1 MAALGG
7 HWTLAIS
14 LGIGLLVGI
23 ERERTKGEGAERR
36 PAGVRTFALVGLLGG
51 LFAAF
56 DDRAVLAVG
65 AGFVGLA
72 AVAGYV
78 RSRRE
83 DPGLTTEIAL
93 VVVFLLGALARDD
106 APLAAGIGVV
116 VTILLA
122 SRTRLHDFVSQVLS
136 ERELHD
142 GLLFA
147 AAALVVLPLVPD
159 RPVGPYTVFNP
170 FTVWR
175 LVVIVMAISALGYI
189 AQRVFGPRYGLP
201 LAGFAGGFV
210 SAAATIGAMAG
221 RAKQERRVDAA
232 ALAGA
237 LLANVATIVLM
248 AVLLGATSPATLREL
263 AGALVGAGVAAVA
276 AGAIATVRAWK
287 VTVDRGDERGR
298 AFDLRGAVA
307 FAVTLTVVLMASAA
321 LTARFGSGGLVVGAA
336 AAGFA
341 DTHSAA
347 ISVAALVAAGKVDA
361 QQASLAVLAALSTNT
376 VTKLVVARV
385 AGTGRFMWTLAPGLV
400 GMLGFAWLGS
410 LVA

>member
-1 MAALGG
+1 MTQMAALGG

-78 RSRRE
+78 RSGRE

-136 ERELHD
+136 DVRLPSQISDTIRAWPDARCGEL
-142 GLLFA
+142 LLDCRWRDQATPTSGKTA
-147 AAALVVLPLVPD
+147 AH
-159 RPVGPYTVFNP
+159 
-170 FTVWR
+170 
-175 LVVIVMAISALGYI
+175 
-189 AQRVFGPRYGLP
+189 QRC
-201 LAGFAGGFV
+201 
-210 SAAATIGAMAG
+210 
-221 RAKQERRVDAA
+221 
-232 ALAGA
+232 
-237 LLANVATIVLM
+237 
-248 AVLLGATSPATLREL
+248 
-263 AGALVGAGVAAVA
+263 AAVRC
-276 AGAIATVRAWK
+276 TC
-287 VTVDRGDERGR
+287 
-298 AFDLRGAVA
+298 
-307 FAVTLTVVLMASAA
+307 
-321 LTARFGSGGLVVGAA
+321 GS
-336 AAGFA
+336 
-341 DTHSAA
+341 
-347 ISVAALVAAGKVDA
+347 ISVA
-361 QQASLAVLAALSTNT
+361 
-376 VTKLVVARV
+376 
-385 AGTGRFMWTLAPGLV
+385 TG
-400 GMLGFAWLGS
+400 
-410 LVA
+410 